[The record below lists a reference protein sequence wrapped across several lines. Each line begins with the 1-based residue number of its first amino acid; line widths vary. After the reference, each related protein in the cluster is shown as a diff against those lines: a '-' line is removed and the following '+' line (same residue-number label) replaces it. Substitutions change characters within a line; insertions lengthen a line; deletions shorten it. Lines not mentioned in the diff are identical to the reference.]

1 MKKVIFTSILV
12 LVVLTAVGF
21 LLAEREEKLIVAGCP
36 TFHYMLEEL
45 ESSQKAD
52 VIMTD
57 STAESLRLIEKG
69 AVDLIISGRALK
81 EREPRLI
88 SEKIGAGYDFIFREE
103 VVVLEEEMR
112 FIPFYTD
119 LNLEKIM
126 EDFRHI
132 SESNLNKIEE
142 PRKYL
147 EKGIVITTLDDG
159 FLIGETVHV
168 LEAGGSRVRLSR
180 LPRIYYDEGI
190 SANKIKNLTNFL
202 NDID

>member
-1 MKKVIFTSILV
+1 MKKVIFTASLLLIFLI
-12 LVVLTAVGF
+12 TVGF
-21 LLAEREEKLIVAGCP
+21 LLAEKEKKPIVAACP
-36 TFHYMLEEL
+36 TLHYLLEEL